1 LALPTTKLAEL
12 PKIFQ
17 SAVSI
22 CARRGEQIIQKEGH
36 DLLDNLILNR
46 MAPKTQIAYL
56 GAITGLAQYYNLSP
70 DKLSNDQIQQYLVY
84 LIRHGKL
91 K

>member
-1 LALPTTKLAEL
+1 MGTDIRNKFEN
-12 PKIFQ
+12 F
-17 SAVSI
+17 
-22 CARRGEQIIQKEGH
+22 
-36 DLLDNLILNR
+36 LILNR

-84 LIRHGKL
+84 LIRHRKL